1 MVWFDSTNIQSFSHA
16 WNEFNGDI
24 SIDMNTL
31 DGVRPIPTMAEFSPL
46 VALLHYLLTWL
57 VIIGRALGV
66 DSA

>member
-1 MVWFDSTNIQSFSHA
+1 MIGFDSTNIQSFSHA
-16 WNEFNGDI
+16 GHEFNGDI

-31 DGVRPIPTMAEFSPL
+31 DGIRSIPTMAEFSPL
-46 VALLHYLLTWL
+46 MALLHYVLSWL